1 MSNNEWMNDPVLS
14 GISNE
19 KLNILTDIVENTGE
33 MDAKQMIPYFIKASN
48 EATKQGASFTNE
60 ETDAILN
67 VLKQK
72 MTPKEQ
78 QRIEM
83 VKRLTK
89 LMSKNKKS

>member
-1 MSNNEWMNDPVLS
+1 MRQQNR
-14 GISNE
+14 
-19 KLNILTDIVENTGE
+19 
-33 MDAKQMIPYFIKASN
+33 
-48 EATKQGASFTNE
+48 GASFTNE

>member
-19 KLNILTDIVENTGE
+19 KLKILTDIVENTGE
-33 MDAKQMIPYFIKASN
+33 MD
-48 EATKQGASFTNE
+48 TKQGASFTNE

>member
-19 KLNILTDIVENTGE
+19 KLKILTDIVENTGE
-33 MDAKQMIPYFIKASN
+33 MDAKQMIPYFIKAS
-48 EATKQGASFTNE
+48 NE